1 MDALDWMMRHDQ
13 NYYLPDCLM
22 VKTDIASMA
31 NGLEVRCPLLD
42 QEFVEFAATL
52 PSALK
57 RDASG
62 GKVILKRAVKHL
74 LPPEVIAKRKTGF
87 GVLLTQWFRGEL
99 ADLLRG
105 TLLDERARRRDLF
118 DQGFIAKMIQEQ
130 MTGRRDWSNRLWALL
145 FLELWFREFID

>member
-1 MDALDWMMRHDQ
+1 LEDCTAGQDDLVCLPWDDQMDALDWMMRHDQ

-42 QEFVEFAATL
+42 HEFVEFAATL

-62 GKVILKRAVKHL
+62 GKVILKRAVKSL
-74 LPPEVIAKRKTGF
+74 LPPEI
-87 GVLLTQWFRGEL
+87 L
-99 ADLLRG
+99 
-105 TLLDERARRRDLF
+105 ARRKPVLCR
-118 DQGFIAKMIQEQ
+118 
-130 MTGRRDWSNRLWALL
+130 
-145 FLELWFREFID
+145 